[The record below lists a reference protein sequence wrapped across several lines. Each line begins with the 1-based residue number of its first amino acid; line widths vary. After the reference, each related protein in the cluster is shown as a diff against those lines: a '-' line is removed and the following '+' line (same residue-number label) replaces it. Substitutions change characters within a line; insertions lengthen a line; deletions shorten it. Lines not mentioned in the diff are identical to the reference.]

1 MYYKVMNLLP
11 TKSLFILLLL
21 VNVALAETP
30 SHQLLTFP
38 FSSRSAAMG
47 GSRAVDASGNLDIQ
61 GNPASAS
68 FVEGLQGAA
77 GFVNHL
83 VGIQGFA
90 AGGVLPLE
98 RHRITAE
105 LIYFDYGIFDKT
117 DIVGNNQGSF
127 GYHELAAAL
136 GYAFKFSEGIRLGGR
151 AGRYTRL
158 ADGTSG
164 GEFYYDLGGVY
175 HNQEDSLTVGVYL
188 ASVSMGESA
197 EAFPTQLHIG
207 SSKILSHLPLRL
219 NLEGVYG
226 FNEQIS
232 FSLGGEILIHPN
244 FRVRLG
250 MNSNRFDLQTGVTE
264 SDFIAGASGGFAI
277 DWQGMLIESATQS
290 LGAAGWI
297 SQISIAFRL

>member
-1 MYYKVMNLLP
+1 MYYKVMNLF
-11 TKSLFILLLL
+11 TFKSILSLALL
-21 VNVALAETP
+21 VSIAIAETP
-30 SHQLLTFP
+30 SHQLLTYP
-38 FSSRSAAMG
+38 FSNRSASMG

-68 FVEGLQGAA
+68 FIQGLQGQV

-90 AGGVLPLE
+90 AAGVLPLE
-98 RHRITAE
+98 RHRIAAE
-105 LIYFDYGIFDKT
+105 LIYFDYGLFDRT
-117 DIVGNNQGSF
+117 DIVGTNQGTF
-127 GYHELAAAL
+127 GYHELAATL

-151 AGRYTRL
+151 VGRFTRVADANTAG
-158 ADGTSG
+158 D
-164 GEFYYDLGGVY
+164 FYYDLGGVY

-188 ASVSMGESA
+188 ASVALGESD

-219 NLEGVYG
+219 NLEGIYG
-226 FNEQIS
+226 FNEQVR
-232 FSLGGEILIHPN
+232 FALGGEILIHPN
-244 FRVRLG
+244 FRIRLG

-290 LGAAGWI
+290 FGAAGWI
-297 SQISIAFRL
+297 SQISIAYRL

>member
-1 MYYKVMNLLP
+1 MYYKVMNLLASRFI
-11 TKSLFILLLL
+11 KILLLL
-21 VNVALAETP
+21 STVAFAETP
-30 SHQLLTFP
+30 SHQLLTYP
-38 FSSRSAAMG
+38 FSNRSAAMG
-47 GSRAVDASGNLDIQ
+47 GSRAVDASGNLDVQ

-68 FVEGLQGAA
+68 FVAGIQGQV

-83 VGIQGFA
+83 VGIQGFSA
-90 AGGVLPLE
+90 AGVLPME
-98 RHRITAE
+98 RHRISAE

-117 DIVGNNQGSF
+117 DIVGNNKGTF

-136 GYAFKFSEGIRLGGR
+136 GYAFKFSDGFRMGGR
-151 AGRYTRL
+151 VGRFTRV
-158 ADGTSG
+158 ADGNSE

-188 ASVSMGESA
+188 VSVSMGESD
-197 EAFPTQLHIG
+197 EAFPTQLRMG
-207 SSKILSHLPLRL
+207 SSKILSHLPVRL
-219 NLEGVYG
+219 NLEGIYG
-226 FNEQIS
+226 FNDQLS
-232 FSLGGEILIHPN
+232 LALGGEILIHPN

-290 LGAAGWI
+290 FGAAGWI
-297 SQISIAFRL
+297 TQISFAYRL

>member
-1 MYYKVMNLLP
+1 M
-11 TKSLFILLLL
+11 
-21 VNVALAETP
+21 
-30 SHQLLTFP
+30 
-38 FSSRSAAMG
+38 
-47 GSRAVDASGNLDIQ
+47 DASGNLDIQ
-61 GNPASAS
+61 GNPASSS
-68 FVEGLQGAA
+68 FIQGLQGQV

-90 AGGVLPLE
+90 AAGVLPLE
-98 RHRITAE
+98 RHRIAAE
-105 LIYFDYGIFDKT
+105 LIYFDYGLFDRT
-117 DIVGNNQGSF
+117 DVVGANQGTF

-136 GYAFKFSEGIRLGGR
+136 GYSFKFSEGIRLGGR
-151 AGRYTRL
+151 VGRSTRV
-158 ADGTSG
+158 ADASTK

-188 ASVSMGESA
+188 ASVALGESD
-197 EAFPTQLHIG
+197 ETFPTQLHIG

-226 FNEQIS
+226 FNEKIR
-232 FSLGGEILIHPN
+232 FALGGEILLHPN

-290 LGAAGWI
+290 FGAAGWI
-297 SQISIAFRL
+297 SQISIAYRF